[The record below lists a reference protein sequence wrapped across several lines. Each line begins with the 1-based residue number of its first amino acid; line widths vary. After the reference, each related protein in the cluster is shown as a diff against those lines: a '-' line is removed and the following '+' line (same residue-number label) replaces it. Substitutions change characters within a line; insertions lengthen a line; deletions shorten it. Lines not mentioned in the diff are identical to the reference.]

1 MARRVI
7 AALALTMLMAGCGA
21 TPGAKDDARRKR
33 RRRRPR
39 WRRPARHLEGRR
51 CHADRLGPEGPRR
64 PEEADRGAQQGVHGE
79 VPERQDRAHREV
91 LRDLIKTV
99 KLAAS
104 GPKAPDVVQANQ
116 GRPIM
121 GEMVKAGL
129 LSPVTDYAKTY
140 GWDARYSPMLLD
152 LNKFSSDGKEFGSGD
167 LYGLSQMGE
176 IVGVF
181 YNKTMVADA
190 ADDARRVR
198 GVAAG
203 GQGPG
208 QDPDP
213 VRQPREV
220 AWDPQL
226 RERARADRRQAG
238 DPRLRVRQGRGVVRQ
253 PAVHRA
259 APRRSR
265 SGSTRATSTR
275 TSTAP
280 TTTRRGRRSPRARA
294 RT

>member
-1 MARRVI
+1 MRRTT
-7 AALALTMLMAGCGA
+7 APRKKA
-21 TPGAKDDARRKR
+21 TPTATAAAAKPDISKAGDVTLTV
-33 RRRRPR
+33 
-39 WRRPARHLEGRR
+39 WDQEV
-51 CHADRLGPEGPRR
+51 
-64 PEEADRGAQQGVHGE
+64 RGGQKKQIEQLNKEFQAKYPNVKI
-79 VPERQDRAHREV
+79 ERVAKSFE
-91 LRDLIKTV
+91 DLIKTV

-104 GPKAPDVVQANQ
+104 GPKAPDVVEANQ

-129 LSPVTDYAKTY
+129 LRPVTDYAKIY
-140 GWDARYSPMLLD
+140 GWDDRYSPLLLD

-176 IVGVF
+176 IVGVY
-181 YNKTMVADA
+181 YNKTMVPTPPTTLDEFEASLQEFKDA
-190 ADDARRVR
+190 GR
-198 GVAAG
+198 
-203 GQGPG
+203 
-208 QDPDP
+208 DPDP

-220 AWDPQL
+220 ARHPQL

-253 PAVHRA
+253 PAVHRR

-294 RT
+294 PT